1 MNAYDVNIDEAV
13 SVINI
18 ISKRVL
24 PEKAVEELL
33 NRRSIIKNIYKEFR
47 L

>member
-1 MNAYDVNIDEAV
+1 MNAYDVNIDETD